1 MRVYSILL
9 VCFVLLELPC
19 VVPCALLQRVKY
31 TIYSTF
37 VGTPRVSRLTIV
49 RLSCQAEWQGLPQ
62 CQTNHIAH
70 YVCSFCSV
78 ATVRR
83 ESWYTTAVLCTY
95 THASSFA
102 PKQQATNIVINTL
115 HRINDNCSSDSL
127 KTLSTIE
134 YFFVATHFGFKKKHF
149 KQALS
154 HMHHSTDNTLWHSLI
169 AILHKHTTIT
179 TLSQS
184 IHSLS

>member
-1 MRVYSILL
+1 MLLKDEPIEHNSFNFLETTITYKGSTHFDIKHKDKNLHSLLYNQSIKK
-9 VCFVLLELPC
+9 
-19 VVPCALLQRVKY
+19 VKN
-31 TIYSTF
+31 I
-37 VGTPRVSRLTIV
+37 
-49 RLSCQAEWQGLPQ
+49 
-62 CQTNHIAH
+62 
-70 YVCSFCSV
+70 
-78 ATVRR
+78 
-83 ESWYTTAVLCTY
+83 
-95 THASSFA
+95 HASSFA

-169 AILHKHTTIT
+169 AILHKHTTIK